1 MDDVLKKALVEAK
14 EALINEPNGRLL
26 LIYRRKIWAALG
38 LRTKEGNKAV
48 ITTPLIRRVKLAE
61 LCAKKV
67 LPVWNEVYS
76 AEYDAEDIL
85 ELTKDYLDGMD
96 TWKNCYEDFND
107 FMGCLI
113 GLEDGPIKPYAAG
126 RSIAHV
132 LSAALY
138 DEKFDLENMEP
149 NFEEDREVDRWD
161 ASFAASVAE
170 SGLYWYEDENNI
182 EKRRAFWNWYLDE
195 AVPSV

>member
-96 TWKNCYEDFND
+96 TRRFLNKRASFKSVE
-107 FMGCLI
+107 
-113 GLEDGPIKPYAAG
+113 
-126 RSIAHV
+126 
-132 LSAALY
+132 
-138 DEKFDLENMEP
+138 DLENGIQIFIKFYNDHMAKP
-149 NFEEDREVDRWD
+149 FKWT
-161 ASFAASVAE
+161 
-170 SGLYWYEDENNI
+170 YEGKLLRI
-182 EKRRAFWNWYLDE
+182 
-195 AVPSV
+195 